1 MFGEAAR
8 NMTLQMISEYR
19 GFLLAVLPP
28 GAFMGLGLLIAIK
41 NMIDAHRERRR
52 NKKHALAFKEINA

>member
-1 MFGEAAR
+1 MFGEFAR
-8 NMTLQMISEYR
+8 HMTVHIISEYR

-41 NMIDAHRERRR
+41 NMIDAHRERQRTQR
-52 NKKHALAFKEINA
+52 SALALKEINA